1 MRQVPSPLL
10 VVTDRHQAGR
20 PLEAIVSEAV
30 SAGARWFWLRD
41 RDLEP
46 AARRQ
51 LAFRLAEIVR
61 EVGGLLS
68 IGGDIALAAEAG
80 CGAIHLRN
88 VADVA
93 QARHAL
99 GRSAFVGM
107 SAHSVAE
114 VEDACAAGADYVTLS
129 PIYVSASK
137 PGYGPP
143 LGPAILKQAAA
154 CGIPVL
160 ALGGVTVERIAECRS
175 FGAAGVAV
183 MGSVMRATRPGAV
196 VEELLL
202 RLSQDAHG

>member
-1 MRQVPSPLL
+1 M
-10 VVTDRHQAGR
+10 
-20 PLEAIVSEAV
+20 
-30 SAGARWFWLRD
+30 
-41 RDLEP
+41 
-46 AARRQ
+46 
-51 LAFRLAEIVR
+51 
-61 EVGGLLS
+61 LS
-68 IGGDIALAAEAG
+68 IGRDIALAA
-80 CGAIHLRN
+80 AIKADGVHLQSS
-88 VADVA
+88 ASLA
-93 QARHAL
+93 TARQGL
-99 GRSAFVGM
+99 GMRAFIGV
-107 SAHSVAE
+107 SAHTLHE
-114 VEDACAAGADYVTLS
+114 VEGCSCRGADYVTLS
-129 PIYVSASK
+129 PIYGTASK